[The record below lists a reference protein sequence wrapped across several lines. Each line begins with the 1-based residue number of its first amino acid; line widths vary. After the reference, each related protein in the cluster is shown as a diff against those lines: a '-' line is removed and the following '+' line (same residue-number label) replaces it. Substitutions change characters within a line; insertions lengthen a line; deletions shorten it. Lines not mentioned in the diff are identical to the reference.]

1 MKTFIFLCITCLL
14 FSGCTAIGYLLGS
27 TINQNEEIE
36 VIQPGTD
43 IYITLVNGNKTEGQ
57 FSGVKDSS
65 LYLIIDENDWAIP
78 VTDIEQIE
86 VADKKWH
93 YIGAAIGFGMDLAIC
108 GLYMSDNP
116 ILGDG
121 FRMSF

>member
-65 LYLIIDENDWAIP
+65 LYLVIENREWAIP
-78 VTDIEQIE
+78 MTDIDQTQVPDI
-86 VADKKWH
+86 KWRF
-93 YIGAAIGFGMDLAIC
+93 IGAAV
-108 GLYMSDNP
+108 GLGVDMVFVVLVMTDGP
-116 ILGDG
+116 MLGEN
-121 FRMSF
+121 FRMGF